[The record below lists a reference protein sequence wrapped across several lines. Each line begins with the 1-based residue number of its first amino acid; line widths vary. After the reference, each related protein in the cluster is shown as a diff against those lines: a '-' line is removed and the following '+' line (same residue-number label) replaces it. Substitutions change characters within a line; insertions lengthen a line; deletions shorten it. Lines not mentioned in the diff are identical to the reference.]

1 MTVRAAPS
9 IVKQSYERAMR
20 VPQVGR
26 AAGDP
31 FGVWEDFFE
40 QLHLGLT
47 SLPTYDIINDG
58 KGKEMTEMCNAK
70 LLWGRAGLELWRTDT
85 EYNVP
90 KFHVFNHGREILA
103 TFNVSEA
110 IESIRKIRRR
120 ESWGE

>member
-1 MTVRAAPS
+1 MTAQVTLPP
-9 IVKQSYERAMR
+9 IVKQTYERAMG

-26 AAGDP
+26 AARDP
-31 FGVWEDFFE
+31 LGVWEDFFE

-47 SLPTYDIINDG
+47 SLPTYDIINDE
-58 KGKEMTEMCNAK
+58 KEKIMTNAT

-90 KFHVFNHGREILA
+90 KFHVIKDGVEVIS
-103 TFNVSEA
+103 TFNAEKA
-110 IESIRKIRRR
+110 IGTVRAIRRK